1 MFCFAPCVTNG
12 KLILPCG
19 VFKDHFYMAKEI
31 IPGKAY
37 EIKGVIILGRG
48 RQGVPCREPCG
59 RSAQ

>member
-1 MFCFAPCVTNG
+1 
-12 KLILPCG
+12 
-19 VFKDHFYMAKEI
+19 MAKEI